1 MPTRASRVAEWLSLV
16 FLLVFCRVALAHPMG
31 NFSVNHYSRIT
42 LESDRIRVNYFIDLA
57 EIPTYQELQQANI
70 SPTSIDPNSM
80 AVLNYVATRGAELG
94 RGLFLEIGGKPVHL
108 RLISSGVIFPP
119 GAGGLPTMKMGFVYE
134 APYAS
139 TPSTSSNLEGQNL
152 SIHYSDNNY
161 PGHTGWKEIIALASA
176 GTLLH
181 SSVPTTDRSAE
192 LSNYPTDLLTSPPQ
206 DLEASFTFA
215 LSPPELAASAEP
227 SQLSRQAVTPTT
239 HAGTTFNQTKEE
251 TQIAVKLPATHSAS
265 ASSQRALPES
275 SSSRQVHL
283 QANHQQTPRSRFTE
297 LIQAQDLSAWFLFTA
312 ALIAIGLGGLHA
324 LEPGHGKTIVAA
336 YLVGSKGTPRHAF
349 LLGLIVTVSHTAGVF
364 ALGAVTLYASRY
376 IVPEQLYPWLGAL
389 SGVTIAG
396 LGCYMLLRRL
406 TGTATDHSHAPGS
419 SHAHWKFWE
428 RSADDVVRT
437 GTVPSAVSTTQ
448 SVRLT
453 QLFTLGVTGG
463 IIPCPAALV
472 VLLSAFALHR
482 IGLGLFLIVAF
493 SVGLASVLIG
503 FGMLMVYARRFMT
516 RLQID
521 GPLTKRW
528 LPVVSSSFIAVL
540 GLTLAI
546 QSLASVH
553 FDTHLLSRENLGPI
567 LFVTGLGL
575 ILGMRH
581 STDADHVVAIST
593 IVSKQR
599 SIRNAAV
606 IGSVWG
612 LGHTITIF
620 IVGSLIILFGVEIP
634 PRLGLSMEF
643 SVALMLVLLGI
654 LNLTGVMQ
662 KVAVRLTP
670 AIADPAN
677 TTSSEMSDARS
688 SKMENLLE
696 NSIGRLGIYQCV
708 RPLAIGLVHGLAGSA
723 AVALLVLSTIHS
735 PIWATAYLLIFGAG
749 TMIGM
754 MCMTAMIAVP
764 FAFAGDRFAKLG
776 KYLGAASGMASLCFG
791 SFLVYQLGFLG
802 GLFTGH
808 PQWIPR

>member
-1 MPTRASRVAEWLSLV
+1 MPTRARRVVEWLSL
-16 FLLVFCRVALAHPMG
+16 FLMLAFCRVALAHPMG

-42 LESDRIRVNYFIDLA
+42 FENDRIRINYFIDLA

-70 SPTSIDPNSM
+70 PSTSIDPNSSV
-80 AVLNYVATRGAELG
+80 VLNYVSVRGTELA
-94 RGLFLEIGGKPVHL
+94 RGLLLEVGDKPLSL
-108 RLISSGVIFPP
+108 RLLSSGVIFPP

-134 APYAS
+134 AAYPS
-139 TPSTSSNLEGQNL
+139 TPANPDGQKL

-161 PGHTGWKEIIALASA
+161 PGHAGWKEIIALAAA
-176 GTLLH
+176 GSLLC
-181 SSVPTTDRSAE
+181 STVPTTDRSAE

-206 DLEASFTFA
+206 DLDASFSVAST
-215 LSPPELAASAEP
+215 PPATAANAAP
-227 SQLSRQAVTPTT
+227 LQLSRHAVSPAT
-239 HAGTTFNQTKEE
+239 HALATFNRATEE
-251 TQIAVKLPATHSAS
+251 AKIAVKHTAPHSVS
-265 ASSQRALPES
+265 ASSRLALPAS
-275 SSSRQVHL
+275 SSSPQVHL
-283 QANHQQTPRSRFTE
+283 KANLQQTPRSRFTE
-297 LIQAQDLSAWFLFTA
+297 LIQAQNLSAWFLFTA

-336 YLVGSKGTPRHAF
+336 YLVGSRGTPRHAF
-349 LLGLIVTVSHTAGVF
+349 LLGLIVTISHTAGVF

-376 IVPEQLYPWLGAL
+376 VVPEQLYPWMGAL

-396 LGCYMLLRRL
+396 LGCYMLLQRL

-419 SHAHWKFWE
+419 SQPHWKFWD
-428 RSADDVVRT
+428 RRAD
-437 GTVPSAVSTTQ
+437 GAGPNPVPSVVSPAQ
-448 SVRLT
+448 SVSLT
-453 QLFTLGVTGG
+453 QLFTLGITGG
-463 IIPCPAALV
+463 IIPCPAALI

-503 FGMLMVYARRFMT
+503 FGMSMVYARRFMSCF
-516 RLQID
+516 QSD
-521 GPLTKRW
+521 GPLTRRW
-528 LPVVSSSFIAVL
+528 LPVVSSSFIMVL

-553 FDTHLLSRENLGPI
+553 MDTHLFSRENLGPI

-643 SVALMLVLLGI
+643 SVAIMLVLLGI

-662 KVAVRLTP
+662 RVTAMFTP
-670 AIADPAN
+670 AIADPKDSVAPKPRRAA
-677 TTSSEMSDARS
+677 SSRL
-688 SKMENLLE
+688 ENLLE
-696 NSIGRLGIYQCV
+696 NSIGRLGVYQCV

-749 TMIGM
+749 TMVGM

-764 FAFAGDRFAKLG
+764 FAFAGDRFTKLG

-802 GLFTGH
+802 GLFTSH

>member
-1 MPTRASRVAEWLSLV
+1 MRTRVRRVVEWLSRL
-16 FLLVFCRVALAHPMG
+16 FMLGLCHVALAHPMG
-31 NFSVNHYSRIT
+31 NFSVNHYSKIT
-42 LESDRIRVNYFIDLA
+42 FESDRVRINYFIDLA
-57 EIPTYQELQQANI
+57 EIPTFQELQKANVP
-70 SPTSIDPNSM
+70 PTSVDPNSVV
-80 AVLNYVATRGAELG
+80 VLNYVTARGTELA
-94 RGLFLEIGGKPVHL
+94 RGLLLEVGSKPLSL
-108 RLISSGVIFPP
+108 RLISREVIFPP

-134 APYAS
+134 AAYSS
-139 TPSTSSNLEGQNL
+139 TPSTVNLDGQNL
-152 SIHYSDNNY
+152 NIHYSDNNY

-176 GTLLH
+176 GSLFH

-206 DLEASFTFA
+206 DLEASFGVAFTPSGAVAKGEPRQIVRATSTGAA
-215 LSPPELAASAEP
+215 LNHAKMEEKIAE
-227 SQLSRQAVTPTT
+227 RQ
-239 HAGTTFNQTKEE
+239 
-251 TQIAVKLPATHSAS
+251 PAIHSAS
-265 ASSQRALPES
+265 TFSRLALPEPS
-275 SSSRQVHL
+275 SSPKVHL
-283 QANHQQTPRSRFTE
+283 RANVQQTPRSRFTE

-349 LLGLIVTVSHTAGVF
+349 LLGLIVTISHTAGVF
-364 ALGAVTLYASRY
+364 ALGAVTLCASRY
-376 IVPEQLYPWLGAL
+376 IVPEQLYPWMGAL

-396 LGCYMLLRRL
+396 LGGYMLLRRL
-406 TGTATDHSHAPGS
+406 TGTAADHSHAPGS
-419 SHAHWKFWE
+419 SQAHWKFWE
-428 RSADDVVRT
+428 RRADNESGVNS
-437 GTVPSAVSTTQ
+437 VPSAVSAAQ
-448 SVRLT
+448 SVSLP
-453 QLFTLGVTGG
+453 QLFTLGITGG
-463 IIPCPAALV
+463 IIPCPAALI

-482 IGLGLFLIVAF
+482 IGLGFFLIVAF

-503 FGMLMVYARRFMT
+503 FGMSMVYARRFMS
-516 RLQID
+516 RFQSD
-521 GPLTKRW
+521 GPLAKRW
-528 LPVVSSSFIAVL
+528 LPVVSSSFITVL
-540 GLTLAI
+540 GLTLTI

-575 ILGMRH
+575 VLGMRH

-593 IVSKQR
+593 IISKQR

-643 SVALMLVLLGI
+643 SVAIMLVLLGI

-662 KVAVRLTP
+662 KVTARFTP
-670 AIADPAN
+670 SIVDPGDSRSLEPRRAA
-677 TTSSEMSDARS
+677 SSRIES
-688 SKMENLLE
+688 LLE
-696 NSIGRLGIYQCV
+696 NSVGRLGIYQCV

-764 FAFAGDRFAKLG
+764 LAFAGDRFAKLG
-776 KYLGAASGMASLCFG
+776 RYLGAASGMASLCFG

-802 GLFTGH
+802 GLFTSH